1 VPDITG
7 YQSEDINIPVPNI
20 TGYDS
25 VSANIETIVVTAG
38 QGWTVQGAFTSAT
51 NFNGYGVLNLSLST
65 NTISPY
71 INEVIATI
79 SVEGRPTGDILVV
92 PTDNGNMPP
101 ASTLIIGADGTITYT
116 GSATNQIG
124 NDYYVELFM
133 IRYLL

>member
-1 VPDITG
+1 
-7 YQSEDINIPVPNI
+7 
-20 TGYDS
+20 
-25 VSANIETIVVTAG
+25 
-38 QGWTVQGAFTSAT
+38 
-51 NFNGYGVLNLSLST
+51 VLNLSLST

-79 SVEGRPTGDILVV
+79 SAEGRPTGDILVV

-101 ASTLIIGADGTITYT
+101 ASTLVIGADGTITYT